1 MRIPVAVLGATG
13 AVGQR
18 MVQMLA
24 CHPWFELVQVCA
36 SEASAGKPYGEAV
49 HWILADPVPEKAA
62 SMQVTLSDVRSPAR
76 MAFSALDSSVAR
88 EIERAWAASGITVIT
103 NASPHRM
110 DPEVPLIVPEVNPE
124 HLDLVRGKEGMIIA
138 NPNCVVI
145 GLALALKPLVDAFGV
160 KKVNVTT
167 FQALSGAGYPG
178 VSSLSICDNVLPH
191 INGEEEKVESEPVKI
206 FSRLE
211 EGRLIPADLLVSA
224 SCVRVPVLEGHVKSV
239 SLTLEKKVDCDEVKE
254 ALSSFRTPLNLPS
267 APHQPLC
274 FLPEEASPQPRL
286 HRNLGHGMTVSVGS
300 LRSCPIN
307 DYKFFVL
314 SHNTIRGAAGGS
326 ILLGELVI
334 DKLFYKK

>member
-36 SEASAGKPYGEAV
+36 SEASAGKPYGDAV
-49 HWILADPVPEKAA
+49 HWLLSDPIPEKVA
-62 SMQVTLSDVRSPAR
+62 SMQVTAPDVRSNAQI
-76 MAFSALDSSVAR
+76 AFSALDSSVAR
-88 EIERAWAASGITVIT
+88 EIERGWATSGVTVIT
-103 NASPHRM
+103 NASSHRM
-110 DPEVPLIVPEVNPE
+110 DEKVPLIVPEVNPD

-160 KKVNVTT
+160 KCVNITT

-178 VSSLSICDNVLPH
+178 VPSLSICDNVIPY
-191 INGEEEKVESEPVKI
+191 INGEEEKVEAEPLKI

-211 EGRLIPADLLVSA
+211 GTRLVSPDLLISA
-224 SCVRVPVLEGHVKSV
+224 SCTRVPVLEGHMKSV
-239 SLTLEKKVDCDEVKE
+239 SLSLHRKANFNEVKE
-254 ALSSFRTPLNLPS
+254 AFCSFRSQLNLPS
-267 APHQPLC
+267 APRQPLC
-274 FLPEEASPQPRL
+274 FMHGQASPQPRL
-286 HRNLGHGMTVSVGS
+286 HCHLGQGMTVSVGT
-300 LRSCPIN
+300 LRPCPVN

-326 ILLGELVI
+326 ILLGELVV
-334 DKLFYKK
+334 DKLFSKN